1 MNNETTKNAIE
12 TAAYAA
18 GVNANHATTAAIEA
32 KKRAEEGNSWTAQT
46 NLDEA
51 EKYQAIAEAFAT
63 VAGDTDDT
71 RNLVAGSASLLR
83 AAQEAVADAKRRY
96 LEKQKTEAIR
106 DLIREI
112 TKNLG

>member
-12 TAAYAA
+12 TAAYAVR
-18 GVNANHATTAAIEA
+18 VNTNHATTAAIEA
-32 KKRAEEGNSWTAQT
+32 KKRAESGNHWTAQSH
-46 NLDEA
+46 LDEA
-51 EKYQAIAEAFAT
+51 ERFQAIAEAFAT
-63 VAGDTDDT
+63 VAGDTDGA
-71 RNLVAGSASLLR
+71 RNMVVGSADLVR
-83 AAQEAVADAKRRY
+83 AAQEAVANAKRRY